1 MVVVRWLSALRPY
14 RDVEELPTARKIQVI
29 TSRSLGGYGAV
40 VLCEAEACDDR

>member
-29 TSRSLGGYGAV
+29 TSRSLGGYGGCCV
-40 VLCEAEACDDR
+40 VRSRGMR